1 MSGLRQVND
10 IEGDELEELRSFYEG
25 NVEPVKWICE
35 RHGIGRTALHKL
47 VLRHGWRQRHP
58 RRINRS
64 DVIERLMRLLD
75 QQIRQLEETPAN
87 AGAGVAT
94 ALSRLVNSLEKLI
107 EMKRA
112 EASRRPER
120 RRRPKEIS
128 DIKARLIER
137 IEQLKRG

>member
-35 RHGIGRTALHKL
+35 RYRIGPTTMRKL

-58 RRINRS
+58 RRIDRS
-64 DVIERLMRLLD
+64 DIIERLMRLLERH
-75 QQIRQLEETPAN
+75 ITQLEAN
-87 AGAGVAT
+87 VGKTGAGEAAV
-94 ALSRLVNSLEKLI
+94 LGRLVNALEKLI
-107 EMKRA
+107 DLKKANAPVQPKARRSSEM
-112 EASRRPER
+112 
-120 RRRPKEIS
+120 S

-137 IEQLKRG
+137 IEQLKRR